1 MNLVQSG
8 LGPLADS
15 ALREEVQNWLWIEAE
30 LLDSMREREWLDNMV
45 SKDVVYQLPLRQTVL
60 RAQGSGFV
68 DGAFHLDENW
78 GSLNSRL
85 SQNETGHSWAE
96 DPPSRT
102 RHYVT
107 NIRVGQMSG
116 DEVQV
121 RSNLLLYRTRQDET
135 TPQVFAGERHDVLQ
149 RVEGSFQLKRRTIYL
164 DTTAIASH
172 NLAIFF

>member
-1 MNLVQSG
+1 MSLVQSS

-15 ALREEVQNWLWIEAE
+15 ALRDEVQNWLLLEAE
-30 LLDSMREREWLDNMV
+30 LLDSMREREWLDHMV
-45 SKDVVYQLPLRQTVL
+45 SKEVVYQLPLRQTVL
-60 RAQGSGFV
+60 RAQGNGFV

-102 RHYVT
+102 RHYVS
-107 NIRVGQMSG
+107 NIRVGQLYG
-116 DEVQV
+116 NEVRVQ
-121 RSNLLLYRTRQDET
+121 SNLLLYRTRQDDT
-135 TPQVFAGERHDVLQ
+135 TPQVFAGERHDVLE
-149 RVEGSFQLKRRTIYL
+149 RADGGYQLKRRTIYL